1 MRGGL
6 SPLSNPNRMF
16 IGFIRALWKIN
27 FIMNRNT
34 AIALIAVV
42 LVVVAGIVLLA
53 GLLQG
58 NNTENGDD
66 MQSPPTT
73 TPPETQDGGPVTEPS
88 VPDSTPEGELKV
100 LEITG
105 VEYDFS
111 IEEIRVKRGDRVRI
125 EFTSQEGLHDLV
137 IDAFDVRTQQVSTGQ
152 SDVVEFVADEAGTFE
167 YYCSVNNHRQLGM
180 VGTLIVE

>member
-1 MRGGL
+1 
-6 SPLSNPNRMF
+6 
-16 IGFIRALWKIN
+16 
-27 FIMNRNT
+27 
-34 AIALIAVV
+34 
-42 LVVVAGIVLLA
+42 
-53 GLLQG
+53 
-58 NNTENGDD
+58 
-66 MQSPPTT
+66 
-73 TPPETQDGGPVTEPS
+73 
-88 VPDSTPEGELKV
+88 GELKV

-137 IDAFDVRTQQVSTGQ
+137 IDAFDVRTQRVSTGE